1 MCIVLKK
8 NYAAFFLHLEQ
19 FEYIYVVLHHCLFLD
34 GSKFQVKDTTTEK
47 QYKFSLQRS
56 LEKAKE
62 ACLFQGYK
70 IHVTKNVKPES
81 AQMKGKSFLKAML
94 SHSML

>member
-1 MCIVLKK
+1 ML
-8 NYAAFFLHLEQ
+8 
-19 FEYIYVVLHHCLFLD
+19 YVVCCIASFLYLD
-34 GSKFQVKDTTTEK
+34 GSKFQVKDTATEK

-70 IHVTKNVKPES
+70 IHVTKNVKPEPT
-81 AQMKGKSFLKAML
+81 QMKGKSFLKAMF
-94 SHSML
+94 

>member
-1 MCIVLKK
+1 MFLNK
-8 NYAAFFLHLEQ
+8 NYYLHLEK
-19 FEYIYVVLHHCLFLD
+19 FEYIYVVLHYFLYLD

-70 IHVTKNVKPES
+70 IHVTKNVKPEP
-81 AQMKGKSFLKAML
+81 AQMKGKLFLKQC
-94 SHSML
+94 